1 MTSKEELKELL
12 YYANL
17 NFERENE
24 RKTEFS
30 NKIEQMGIADN
41 EESFKIIEKDLDRL
55 ETLEKENQELKEK
68 CKMLEE
74 NEEAVLTTLEIS
86 VKENARL
93 KEVIEI
99 LKKMCSLN
107 NNKTLETEECFLRL
121 TQEESDLL
129 KEVLENDK

>member
-30 NKIEQMGIADN
+30 NKIEQMGVADN

-55 ETLEKENQELKEK
+55 EKLEKAIEIILKYKIRPSTFVFTIKNYREMYGKDLTLEK
-68 CKMLEE
+68 
-74 NEEAVLTTLEIS
+74 AY
-86 VKENARL
+86 
-93 KEVIEI
+93 I
-99 LKKMCSLN
+99 LLDFCG
-107 NNKTLETEECFLRL
+107 
-121 TQEESDLL
+121 TQEEYELL
-129 KEVLENDK
+129 KEVLENESVFNS